1 MVHPD
6 FVVLVKAS
14 GPFVSFYA
22 PFVILLNCRYFS
34 CFFLIRRCLQVK
46 NPQDVLP
53 PALGASI
60 YAMACILSYDGLP
73 AVAPSNDLSSNQVS
87 NQNTKEADSPREMEW
102 VISHLMVSSCLCLQM
117 SRTMQ
122 LNVLLAVEDK
132 AISKDSVVT
141 SDHGLKGSHVIHML
155 GVPFHVSDQ
164 GTIGLE
170 RNKIV

>member
-1 MVHPD
+1 MRWLAFFHMMD
-6 FVVLVKAS
+6 C
-14 GPFVSFYA
+14 
-22 PFVILLNCRYFS
+22 LLWLHQMIFHRTKFQTR
-34 CFFLIRRCLQVK
+34 IRR
-46 NPQDVLP
+46 
-53 PALGASI
+53 
-60 YAMACILSYDGLP
+60 
-73 AVAPSNDLSSNQVS
+73 
-87 NQNTKEADSPREMEW
+87 KEADSPREMEW